1 MQLKLQNKII
11 FYMIIIILSVIYEN
25 NYNPMTCKCDLLGSK
40 LYKIQKGILLTFL
53 LLFNEVK
60 D

>member
-1 MQLKLQNKII
+1 
-11 FYMIIIILSVIYEN
+11 MIIIILSVIYEN

-40 LYKIQKGILLTFL
+40 FYKIQKGILLTFL